1 MFLCYSLERVLTT
14 VAGNTDALPSIN
26 TSYKRYFDEDR
37 LVVAELLLYVI
48 CPCMMWWTGD
58 SGSGDRVGEENEI
71 TPENS
76 IRPQI
81 SHLKFDARTDV
92 SDFLSRFPTTLY
104 AFVDRAISFSSI
116 IVLVM
121 SGEECKLR
129 RSSVCSARSSPVTF
143 PAFVTRLDFIVLLK
157 SAMNWRWWSC

>member
-1 MFLCYSLERVLTT
+1 MLFVGACTYDSRWKYWCFAKYKHFVQALLRRRQTGGCWTAAVRHMSLHDVMNRWLGQWWQGRRGKRDYTRKLYPTTNLTLKIRRS
-14 VAGNTDALPSIN
+14 NRCFRLPF
-26 TSYKRYFDEDR
+26 T
-37 LVVAELLLYVI
+37 
-48 CPCMMWWTGD
+48 
-58 SGSGDRVGEENEI
+58 
-71 TPENS
+71 
-76 IRPQI
+76 
-81 SHLKFDARTDV
+81 
-92 SDFLSRFPTTLY
+92 FPTTLY